1 MPNSEPITL
10 ERLNAKGQHA
20 AALVEQFH
28 AAGKHAVAALNDFA
42 ADLLEVLPKHD
53 TPVKHDTPEY
63 PVAIW
68 HPLIEQAELL
78 AQTIARDEDAAHP
91 LDLDFVNKEAQ
102 DFRVLLMS
110 AVEDAKTRA
119 AADAS

>member
-68 HPLIEQAELL
+68 HPLIEQAEPWRR
-78 AQTIARDEDAAHP
+78 QSRGT
-91 LDLDFVNKEAQ
+91 
-102 DFRVLLMS
+102 
-110 AVEDAKTRA
+110 KTRRIRWI
-119 AADAS
+119 STS

>member
-1 MPNSEPITL
+1 MPEPITL
-10 ERLNAKGQHA
+10 EQLNAKGQHA

-28 AAGKHAVAALNDFA
+28 AAGKHAVTALNDFA
-42 ADLLEVLPKHD
+42 ADLLEVLPN
-53 TPVKHDTPEY
+53 TPEY
-63 PVAIW
+63 RVAIW

-78 AQTIARDEDAAHP
+78 AQTIAQDEDAAHS

-102 DFRVLLMS
+102 DFRVLLTS
-110 AVEDAKTRA
+110 AVENAKTRT

>member
-1 MPNSEPITL
+1 MPSSEPITTL

-53 TPVKHDTPEY
+53 TPEY
-63 PVAIW
+63 RVAIW
-68 HPLIEQAELL
+68 HPLYEQAELL
-78 AQTIARDEDAAHP
+78 AQTIAQDEDAAHP
-91 LDLDFVNKEAQ
+91 LNLDFVNNEAQ
-102 DFRVLLMS
+102 DFRVLLTS
-110 AVEDAKTRA
+110 AVENAKTRT